1 MPTAQADRTISQSFT
16 RVSISCLTSICFI
29 GLGPASG
36 AEIHRTAGAT
46 LETHPRS
53 VVQPSQAFRAMLT
66 GILEILNEIQEGH
79 PDGLDTPSLTEAAD
93 DFLLRYEL
101 AGIRE
106 DLTDEEIKLAID
118 DGMTAKTMLETDG
131 DQIDL
136 PAAKRDSVHDSLVL
150 YLWELEAMGD
160 D

>member
-29 GLGPASG
+29 GLGPA
-36 AEIHRTAGAT
+36 AGAGTHATGAAT
-46 LETHPRS
+46 LVTRPESAVP
-53 VVQPSQAFRAMLT
+53 QPSQAFRAMLT

-79 PDGLDTPSLTEAAD
+79 PDGLDTPSLAEAAD

-118 DGMTAKTMLETDG
+118 DGMWAKTMLETDG
-131 DQIDL
+131 DEIDL

-150 YLWELEAMGD
+150 YHRGTGGHG
-160 D
+160 